1 MTFPTKILMWPQIIR
16 PALIA
21 AVLFMLITGLLY
33 PLLTVLAGQTLFP
46 FQAQG
51 SVITRDGETLGSAL
65 IGQNFTQPYYFH
77 SRPSMTQMTDPNDP
91 SSTISHPYNAAL
103 SAASNHGPTSKK
115 PLSAV
120 QDRVQD
126 YRKLN
131 GLSANTAVPVDA
143 VTASASGL
151 DPHISLANAYL
162 QAQRVRVNRGM
173 SQEQILAVVKAHSVP
188 RTLGLFGEPRINV
201 LQLNIALDEQFK
213 PVLSTTK
220 LHENNHEE

>member
-1 MTFPTKILMWPQIIR
+1 MTFPTKTLMWQQILR

-21 AVLFMLITGLLY
+21 AVFFMVLTGLLY
-33 PLLTVLAGQTLFP
+33 PLVTVLAGQTLFP

-51 SVITRDGETLGSAL
+51 SVITRDGETIGSAV

-77 SRPSMTQMTDPNDP
+77 SRPSMTQMADPNDP
-91 SSTISHPYNAAL
+91 SSSISHPYNAAL

-115 PLSAV
+115 LLSAV
-120 QDRVQD
+120 QDRVQA

-131 GLSANTAVPVDA
+131 NLPADTAVPVDA

-162 QAQRVRVNRGM
+162 QAQRVRLNRGM
-173 SQEQILAVVKAHSVP
+173 TQEQIQVLLKTHTLP
-188 RTLGLFGEPRINV
+188 RTFGLFGEPRINV

-220 LHENNHEE
+220 LHENDHEE

>member
-1 MTFPTKILMWPQIIR
+1 MTFPTKTLMWQHILR

-21 AVLFMLITGLLY
+21 AVFFMVLTGLLY
-33 PLLTVLAGQTLFP
+33 PLVTVLAGQTLFP

-51 SVITRDGETLGSAL
+51 SVITRDGETIGSAL

-77 SRPSMTQMTDPNDP
+77 SRPSMTQMADPNDP
-91 SSTISHPYNAAL
+91 SSSISHPYNAAL

-115 PLSAV
+115 LLTAV

-131 GLSANTAVPVDA
+131 NLPADTAVPVDA

-162 QAQRVRVNRGM
+162 QAQRLRLHRGM
-173 SQEQILAVVKAHSVP
+173 SQEQIQTLLKTHTLS
-188 RTLGLFGEPRINV
+188 RTFGLFGEPRINV
-201 LQLNIALDEQFK
+201 LQLNIALDQQFK
-213 PVLSTTK
+213 PVLPTTK
-220 LHENNHEE
+220 LHENNHE

>member
-1 MTFPTKILMWPQIIR
+1 MTFPTKTLMWQQILR

-21 AVLFMLITGLLY
+21 AVFFMVITGLLY

-51 SVITRDGETLGSAL
+51 SVITRDGETIGSAV

-115 PLSAV
+115 LLSAV

-162 QAQRVRVNRGM
+162 QAQRVRLHRGM
-173 SQEQILAVVKAHSVP
+173 SQEQIQTLLKTHTLS
-188 RTLGLFGEPRINV
+188 RTFG
-201 LQLNIALDEQFK
+201 QLSIALDQQFK
-213 PVLSTTK
+213 PVLPTTK
-220 LHENNHEE
+220 LHENNHE